1 MNNFYDVLTA
11 EEIAVYTLRQLFR
24 QHGYSQY
31 KMSKF
36 EEYDL
41 YAGNKDFLIS
51 EKLITFTDTDGR
63 LLALKPD
70 VTLSI
75 IKNTRDKD
83 GTLKLCYDE
92 SVYRISGSTRSF
104 REITQVGLECI
115 GEVGSEEVAEVVTLA
130 VKSLDSL
137 SDSGVLEISHL
148 GIISGALSYIG
159 ISGRE
164 EAEVFKLLSDKNR
177 DGVAKYLLSIGKTEK
192 DAELVAS
199 LADLYGA
206 PEDIIGSLDSYALN
220 EESKTAVEEIKH
232 LVALLKKKGVLD
244 KITIDFSVVNDMSYY
259 NGFAIKGFIEGVP
272 TSVLSG
278 GQYDK
283 LMKKMDRRAKGIG
296 FAVYLD
302 EIGRGKNA

>member
-1 MNNFYDVLTA
+1 MNNFYDVLSP
-11 EEIAVYTLRQLFR
+11 EEIAVYTIRQLFR

-41 YAGNKDFLIS
+41 YADNKDFLIS

-92 SVYRISGSTRSF
+92 SVYRVSGSTRSF

-115 GEVGSEEVAEVVTLA
+115 GDVGTEEIAEVVELA

-137 SDSGVLEISHL
+137 SESGVLEISHL

-159 ISGRE
+159 ATERE
-164 EAEVFKLLSDKNR
+164 RAEVFSLLSDKNR
-177 DGVAKYLLSIGKTEK
+177 DGLSEYLLSTGKSAS
-192 DAELVAS
+192 DSELIAS

-206 PEDIIGSLDSYALN
+206 PGKVVEALDAYLLN
-220 EESKTAVEEIKH
+220 EETKESVEEMKSLI
-232 LVALLKKKGVLD
+232 ALLEGKGVLN

-283 LMKKMDRRAKGIG
+283 LMKKMDRRARGIG